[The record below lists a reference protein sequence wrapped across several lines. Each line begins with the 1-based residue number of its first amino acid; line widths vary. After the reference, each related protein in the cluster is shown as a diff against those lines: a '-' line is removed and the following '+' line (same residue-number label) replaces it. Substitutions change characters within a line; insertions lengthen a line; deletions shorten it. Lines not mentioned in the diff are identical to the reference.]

1 MNANLNTNKR
11 KKICFIATVEWPLKM
26 FLSEQLRALSKQHEI
41 VVVVNSADPGFL
53 ERNGISVRVVTFSL
67 MREIAPVADAIS
79 LLRLTSFLLRE
90 RFDAVHTINPKS
102 GLIGMLAAFAARVP
116 VRVHTF
122 TGQVWATRKGLMRM
136 MLKALDWLVAALATH
151 IVADSTSQ
159 LKFLREQRVVSEDKG
174 FVPGHGSVGGIDVC
188 RFSYNDQAREKIRR
202 ELGIPKDGVVFLFV
216 GRMNRDKGLE
226 ELAHAFLE
234 VGRLFSN
241 IYLLL
246 VGPDEKGMQEKI
258 KEICRAFLERVHILE
273 YTDAPERYM
282 SASDVLCLPSY
293 REGFGTVIIEAASVG
308 IPAVA
313 SKIYGLTDA
322 IVEGETGL
330 FHRVGDSKELA
341 EKMSWLAEHPEERL
355 AMGKTARLRAR
366 YEFSQETLTAAMLRF
381 YDDVLGTH
389 LADV

>member
-1 MNANLNTNKR
+1 MNANFNTSKR
-11 KKICFIATVEWPLKM
+11 KKICFIATVELPLKM
-26 FLSEQLRALSKQHEI
+26 FLSDQLRALSKQHEI

-53 ERNGISVRVVTFSL
+53 ERKGISVRVVTFSL
-67 MREIAPVADAIS
+67 MREIAPVSDAIS
-79 LLRLTSFLLRE
+79 LVRLTSFLLRE

-102 GLIGMLAAFAARVP
+102 GLIGMLAAFIARVP

-122 TGQVWATRKGLMRM
+122 TGQVWITRKGLIRT
-136 MLKALDWLVAALATH
+136 MLKALDWLIAALATH

-159 LKFLREQRVVSEDKG
+159 LKFLREQRVVPEDKG
-174 FVPGHGSVGGIDVC
+174 FVPGHGSVGGVDVF

-202 ELGIPKDGVVFLFV
+202 ELGIPEDGIVFLFV
-216 GRMNRDKGLE
+216 GRMNPDKGLE
-226 ELAHAFLE
+226 ELAYAFLE
-234 VGRLFSN
+234 VGKLFSN
-241 IYLLL
+241 SHLLI
-246 VGPDEKGMQEKI
+246 VGPDEKGMQRKV
-258 KEICRAFLERVHILE
+258 KEICRAFIERVHILE

-308 IPAVA
+308 IPAVG

-330 FHRVGDSKELA
+330 FHRVGDIKELA
-341 EKMSWLAEHPEERL
+341 EKMSWLALHPGERL
-355 AMGKTARLRAR
+355 AMGKAARLRAR
-366 YEFSQETLTAAMLRF
+366 NEFSQETLTAAMLRF